1 MSSRAADCERGKKKN
16 NDEYDSSN
24 NNYEFNE

>member
-16 NDEYDSSN
+16 NDEYDSN